1 MTRCWLAAM
10 HELSVCQ
17 ALIEQVEAVARE
29 QNATRVLL
37 IRLGIGP
44 LSGVEPQLLE
54 QAFSIARAGSIAA
67 DAELHVTC
75 LPIRVSCKAC
85 GTVSD
90 AQAARL
96 VCAAC
101 GNWQTTLVSGDELLL
116 TQVELARKSAT
127 ASPSPAERGQQAVT

>member
-1 MTRCWLAAM
+1 M

-29 QNATRVLL
+29 QNAARVLL

-54 QAFSIARAGSIAA
+54 QAFYIARAGSIAA
-67 DAELHVTC
+67 DAELQVNT
-75 LPIRVSCKAC
+75 LPIQVSCRAC
-85 GTVSD
+85 GAVSE

-96 VCAAC
+96 VCAVC
-101 GNWQTTLVSGDELLL
+101 GDWHTTLVSGDELQL
-116 TQVELARKSAT
+116 TQVELTRRPAT
-127 ASPSPAERGQQAVT
+127 ARHPASERLN

>member
-1 MTRCWLAAM
+1 MTRCWPATM

-29 QNATRVLL
+29 QNAEQVLL
-37 IRLGIGP
+37 IRVGIGP

-67 DAELHVTC
+67 EAELQVTS
-75 LPIRVSCKAC
+75 LPIQVSCPAC
-85 GTVSD
+85 GSISE

-101 GNWQTTLVSGDELLL
+101 GNWQTTLVSGDELQLS
-116 TQVELARKSAT
+116 QVELTRK
-127 ASPSPAERGQQAVT
+127 PAAVAPKPLAAGSSIS